1 MIPRAMLPIGRRRF
15 LTILGGA
22 AAGGASALGAP
33 LLFRPLFAG
42 PADSTAAAPPLG
54 TWPGGFPLD
63 PAVASQVLVA
73 ARRRGAPF
81 AEIYVEMRTRT
92 RVTLAESQ
100 VESIEQGV
108 FAGCGIRVVDG
119 ERTGYAYADSFAL
132 DPLTRAAENAAAIAS
147 RSATDSAAAVAFTTR
162 APAPATYVQC
172 AEPLDRIAAQDRVGW
187 IERADRAARAYDA
200 SVKQVTIEHTD
211 EMHRFAV
218 INSEGLWI
226 EDVMPLLYL
235 RVDVVAM
242 KGEKRGSGFERLSRR
257 LGAEQMQGDVP
268 EAGGREAARMA
279 VAMIE
284 AEPAPAGEMP
294 VVLAAGGGVL
304 FHEAVG
310 HGLEGDGVRL
320 KTSFY
325 AGKVGERVGADGVS
339 VFDTGA
345 KPALRGSYNIDDE
358 GTPPVVNQLIEN
370 GILRGFLTD
379 RMTADLLALPRTG
392 NGRRES
398 YRHPPLVRMSNTY
411 LGAGSDPPEDIV
423 KATKRGL
430 YAAALGGGEVNT
442 TTGNFTFGVR
452 EAYRIEDGKLTHPV
466 RGANLVGNGPEIMQ
480 RIDRIGPDLKFWNG
494 TCGKGQWVPVTSGA
508 PTLRIASMTVGGS
521 EQG

>member
-1 MIPRAMLPIGRRRF
+1 
-15 LTILGGA
+15 
-22 AAGGASALGAP
+22 
-33 LLFRPLFAG
+33 
-42 PADSTAAAPPLG
+42 
-54 TWPGGFPLD
+54 
-63 PAVASQVLVA
+63 
-73 ARRRGAPF
+73 
-81 AEIYVEMRTRT
+81 
-92 RVTLAESQ
+92 
-100 VESIEQGV
+100 
-108 FAGCGIRVVDG
+108 
-119 ERTGYAYADSFAL
+119 
-132 DPLTRAAENAAAIAS
+132 
-147 RSATDSAAAVAFTTR
+147 
-162 APAPATYVQC
+162 VQC
-172 AEPLDRIAAQDRVGW
+172 AEPLDQIAAQDRVQW

-242 KGEKRGSGFERLSRR
+242 KGEQRGSGFERLSRR

-320 KTSFY
+320 QSSFY
-325 AGKVGERVGADGVS
+325 AGKVGERVGAEGVS

-442 TTGNFTFGVR
+442 TTGHFTFGVR
-452 EAYRIEDGKLTHPV
+452 EAYRIEDGKVTRPV